1 MNLSIALL
9 SACLLTGCASTIEV
23 TRTTTDIY
31 MPTRADKVEVI
42 KIPPTRPHKELADI
56 SAMQYPN
63 GKSAEMWWDIRI
75 QAAAIGADAVLV
87 TDEQTFRR
95 DFVLYR
101 SVTGVALKWV
111 P

>member
-1 MNLSIALL
+1 MKWLL
-9 SACLLTGCASTIEV
+9 LLLLCLFTGCASTVEISKI
-23 TRTTTDIY
+23 TTDAY
-31 MPTRADKVEVI
+31 RPTRAETVEILKI
-42 KIPPTRPHKELADI
+42 KPDRPYKQIADV
-56 SAMQYPN
+56 SAMQWPN
-63 GKSAEMWWDIRI
+63 GQSAQMFSAIRAK
-75 QAAAIGADAVLV
+75 AAAVGADAVLI